1 MIIVQRADSD
11 NFRDNRSQ
19 QKYVKTMKRLVK
31 ALPVL
36 IIVSFGL
43 VTSCAVNNFDLE
55 REVYERQIK
64 QVRLGMSFDEF
75 QNLFPQRISRGANK
89 GDFGTVAAYE
99 VAYAYYSFSATGVER
114 RNTFTGT
121 ERVVTWFFFLND
133 RLMKT
138 GDVDAWPTDAEIR
151 AAR

>member
-1 MIIVQRADSD
+1 
-11 NFRDNRSQ
+11 
-19 QKYVKTMKRLVK
+19 MKRLRNSI
-31 ALPVL
+31 AVL
-36 IIVSFGL
+36 IIASLGL
-43 VTSCAVNNFDLE
+43 VSSCAVNEFDLE

-89 GDFGTVAAYE
+89 GDFGTLAAYE
-99 VAYAYYSFSATGVER
+99 VAYAYYSFAATGVQR

-121 ERVVTWFFFLND
+121 ERVVTWFFFLDD
-133 RLMKT
+133 RLIKT
-138 GDVDAWPTDAEIR
+138 GSVDAWPTEAEIR

>member
-1 MIIVQRADSD
+1 M
-11 NFRDNRSQ
+11 NRIE
-19 QKYVKTMKRLVK
+19 KCLAVF
-31 ALPVL
+31 L
-36 IIVSFGL
+36 IAGL
-43 VTSCAVNNFDLE
+43 GLAGSCAVNEFDLE

-89 GDFGTVAAYE
+89 GDFGTLAAYE
-99 VAYAYYSFSATGVER
+99 VAYAYYSFAATGVER

-133 RLMKT
+133 RLIKT
-138 GDVDAWPTDAEIR
+138 GEVDAWPTDSEIR
-151 AAR
+151 AAQ

>member
-1 MIIVQRADSD
+1 MR
-11 NFRDNRSQ
+11 
-19 QKYVKTMKRLVK
+19 RLGK
-31 ALPVL
+31 GLALL
-36 IIVSFGL
+36 IITSLGFVS
-43 VTSCAVNNFDLE
+43 SCAVNEFDLE

-89 GDFGTVAAYE
+89 GAFGTLAAYE
-99 VAYAYYSFSATGVER
+99 VAYAYYSFAATGVQR

-121 ERVVTWFFFLND
+121 ERVVTWFFFLDD
-133 RLMKT
+133 RLIKT
-138 GDVDAWPTDAEIR
+138 GMVDAWPTEEEIR

>member
-1 MIIVQRADSD
+1 
-11 NFRDNRSQ
+11 
-19 QKYVKTMKRLVK
+19 MKRLGK
-31 ALPVL
+31 CLLVL
-36 IIVSFGL
+36 IIASSGFVS
-43 VTSCAVNNFDLE
+43 SCAVSDFDLE

-89 GDFGTVAAYE
+89 GDFGTLAAYE
-99 VAYAYYSFSATGVER
+99 VAYAYYSFAATGVQR

-121 ERVVTWFFFLND
+121 ERVVTWFFFLDD
-133 RLMKT
+133 RLIKT
-138 GDVDAWPTDAEIR
+138 GSVDAWPTEVEIR

>member
-1 MIIVQRADSD
+1 MKSLGKILSVFIIASLG
-11 NFRDNRSQ
+11 F
-19 QKYVKTMKRLVK
+19 
-31 ALPVL
+31 
-36 IIVSFGL
+36 VS
-43 VTSCAVNNFDLE
+43 SCAVNDFDLE

-89 GDFGTVAAYE
+89 GDFGTLAAYE
-99 VAYAYYSFSATGVER
+99 VAYAYYSFAATGVER

-121 ERVVTWFFFLND
+121 ERVVTWFFFLDD
-133 RLMKT
+133 RLIKT
-138 GDVDAWPTDAEIR
+138 GDVDVWPTEAEIR